1 MASAAKLSH
10 TAAMI
15 LHAVDVGNRYGLSIM
30 EIAGLPSGTVYP
42 ALRRLER
49 DRLVSSHWESDKVAE
64 KDGRPPRKYYRITG
78 EGSESLA
85 LARQR
90 YPHLSNLFLNR
101 ESPT

>member
-15 LHAVDVGNRYGLSIM
+15 LQALDAGNRYGLSIM
-30 EIAGLPSGTVYP
+30 EVAGLPSGTVYP

-49 DRLVSSHWESDKVAE
+49 DDLVSSHWESEKAAE

-78 EGSESLA
+78 AGSEALA
-85 LARQR
+85 VARQR
-90 YPHLSNLFLNR
+90 YPHLSTLFLNR
-101 ESPT
+101 ESLS